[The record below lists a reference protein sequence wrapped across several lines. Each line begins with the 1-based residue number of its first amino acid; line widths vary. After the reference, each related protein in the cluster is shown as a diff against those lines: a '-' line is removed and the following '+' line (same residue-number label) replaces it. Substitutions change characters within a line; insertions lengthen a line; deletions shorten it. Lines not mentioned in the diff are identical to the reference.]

1 LLMRKLQKFPPLLIQ
16 YVLKKIYKLTH
27 GSDYRHNTH
36 IWPYISLKR
45 QQDGRICEL
54 SVLGKRVPLVALE
67 DAFNN
72 KQSALHVILSGPSVN
87 LIDYRKLPGIKVMG
101 VNGSIALQERFDIDF
116 PYYMI
121 IDRDFIYDRPD
132 LVRRIVGASRLVFL
146 SPDVLRYI
154 YQIIPVDNIKCQFS
168 IVENIAEPCF
178 GSSPNAELLSQ
189 WQAQGRDIHVFDQDI
204 PLGFS
209 FDAGLGWFDA
219 DTVAY
224 AALQTLVWA
233 GVRKVCFHGLDISG
247 ATNGKR
253 FYEKQGCP
261 EVESRLE
268 KNFKKFIEP
277 SFADAIPLLR
287 QRGVEVY
294 NLSPQSALNR
304 DIMPFK
310 DWCELVQVESERKLV

>member
-1 LLMRKLQKFPPLLIQ
+1 MHKLQKFPSVWIQ

-27 GSDYRHNTH
+27 GSAYRHNTH

-54 SVLGKRVPLVALE
+54 LVLGKRAPLVAIK

-72 KQSALHVILSGPSVN
+72 KESAFHVILSGPSIN
-87 LIDYRKLPGIKVMG
+87 FIDYRQLSGIKVMG
-101 VNGSIALQERFDIDF
+101 VNGSIALQDRFDIDF

-121 IDRDFIYDRPD
+121 IDRDFIHDRPD
-132 LVRRIVGASRLVFL
+132 LVGRIVGASRLVFL

-154 YQIIPVDNIKCQFS
+154 YQTIPVDHIRCQFS
-168 IVENIAEPCF
+168 IVENISEPGF
-178 GSSPNAELLSQ
+178 GGSPNAELLSQ
-189 WQAQGRDIHVFDQDI
+189 WQAQGHDIHVFEQDI

-233 GVRKVCFHGLDISG
+233 GARKVYFHGLDISG
-247 ATNGKR
+247 ASNGKR
-253 FYEKQGCP
+253 FYENQGCP

-277 SFADAIPLLR
+277 SFAGAIPLLQ

-294 NLSPQSALNR
+294 NLSAQSALNR

-310 DWCELVQVESERKLV
+310 DWRELVCMESGTSLPG